1 MARFYALFAALVM
14 AILSVASSPAYALAY
29 PTTVFNTVGGARPV
43 IYCRDAIDGLTP
55 QTSTNPPAYQ
65 RIDLENVGCIS
76 GTGPSSYDDPSPY
89 TNTDGLYSNTG
100 GGDPESK
107 VEQSIL
113 LATGD
118 LVDLTLLKEFGSS
131 SEDDSLNPCAPPSCT
146 NMTSSGI
153 QVWIENSGRQVT
165 WRMAQWLIDCIN
177 AGTLKINYLTIK
189 ASNSYALYKIPT
201 GVFAGR
207 YSTEGILTSGGSQP
221 SISHIRFWNEV
232 NYANVAEPGALGILA
247 LGALALGLRSRRRQR
262 G

>member
-1 MARFYALFAALVM
+1 MARFYALLAVIVM
-14 AILSVASSPAYALAY
+14 AIVSVAATPAHALSY
-29 PTTVFNTVGGARPV
+29 PTTVFNTVGGAKPV
-43 IYCRDAIDGLTP
+43 IYCRDAIDGLTT
-55 QTSTNPPAYQ
+55 QTSTSPPTYQ

-76 GTGPSSYDDPSPY
+76 GTGPSSYDDPAPY
-89 TNTDGLYSNTG
+89 SNTDGLYNSAS
-100 GGDPESK
+100 GGDPELK

-118 LVDLTLLKEFGSS
+118 VVDLTLLKEFGSA
-131 SEDDSLNPCAPPSCT
+131 SEDDTLNPCAPPSCT

-153 QVWIENSGRQVT
+153 QVWIENGGKQVT

-207 YSTEGILTSGGSQP
+207 YSTEGILTTGNAQP
-221 SISHIRFWNEV
+221 SISHIRFWNQV
-232 NYANVAEPGALGILA
+232 NYANVAEPGAFGLIG
-247 LGALALGLRSRRRQR
+247 LGALALVARRRRKR